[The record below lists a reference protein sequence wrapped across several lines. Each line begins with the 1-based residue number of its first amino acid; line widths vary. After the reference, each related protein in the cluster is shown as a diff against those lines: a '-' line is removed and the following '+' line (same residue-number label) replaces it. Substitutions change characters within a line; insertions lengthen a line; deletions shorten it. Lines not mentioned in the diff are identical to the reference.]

1 MRGLIKVTGKKGRK
15 IIHSTVYGNTDAKA
29 TLKARLMN
37 RHKIK
42 LNERV
47 DWSLIGIEMTKNME
61 EFLNKLDLVADGIT
75 RNNRVKFRNY
85 QVDII
90 NRGSEILSKKGFV
103 YLAMEVRTGKTYCAL
118 GISERLDAKKVLF
131 LTKKKAISSIQENYD
146 SLDPPIAKNRS

>member
-61 EFLNKLDLVADGIT
+61 K
-75 RNNRVKFRNY
+75 VKMA
-85 QVDII
+85 Q
-90 NRGSEILSKKGFV
+90 
-103 YLAMEVRTGKTYCAL
+103 
-118 GISERLDAKKVLF
+118 KKV
-131 LTKKKAISSIQENYD
+131 KKRNM
-146 SLDPPIAKNRS
+146 IALRS